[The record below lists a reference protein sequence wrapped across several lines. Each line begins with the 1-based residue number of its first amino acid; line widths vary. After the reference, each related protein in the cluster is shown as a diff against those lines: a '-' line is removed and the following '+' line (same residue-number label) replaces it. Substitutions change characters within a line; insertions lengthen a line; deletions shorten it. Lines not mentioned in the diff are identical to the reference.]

1 MSRRILIFL
10 LLAVLI
16 AVVGVYI
23 SSSSSNEVV
32 VDESGAIHGALNN
45 ARAVLQGRRFWE
57 NQLQQAQLE
66 LNRKISQPAL
76 LAKHTAD
83 LTKAKQMVDTSME
96 KHYAKH
102 PELRP
107 PKAQVEADALRELAD
122 QIEQAEFW
130 RLVEMDR
137 LKRITALQNIL
148 IAIDAHLGSLQ

>member
-1 MSRRILIFL
+1 MSRRLLIFL
-10 LLAVLI
+10 LLAGLI

-23 SSSSSNEVV
+23 SSSFSNEVV

-83 LTKAKQMVDTSME
+83 LAKAKQMVDTSME

-107 PKAQVEADALRELAD
+107 PKAQAEADALRELAD

-148 IAIDAHLGSLQ
+148 IAIEAHLGSLQ

>member
-1 MSRRILIFL
+1 M
-10 LLAVLI
+10 
-16 AVVGVYI
+16 
-23 SSSSSNEVV
+23 
-32 VDESGAIHGALNN
+32 DESGAIHGALNN

-83 LTKAKQMVDTSME
+83 LAKAKQMVDTSME
-96 KHYAKH
+96 KHYAEH

-107 PKAQVEADALRELAD
+107 PIAQVEADALRELAD

-148 IAIDAHLGSLQ
+148 NAIEAHLRSLK